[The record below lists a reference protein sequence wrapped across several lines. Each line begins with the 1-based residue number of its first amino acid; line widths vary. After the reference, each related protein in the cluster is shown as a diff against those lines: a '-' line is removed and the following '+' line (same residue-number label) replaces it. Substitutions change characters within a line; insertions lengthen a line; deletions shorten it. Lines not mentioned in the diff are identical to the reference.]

1 MRGFTDIPHIESP
14 GQFFLFGG
22 IFVLQLLEASFS
34 APQGILYV
42 GCSKLINHLSSAI
55 DPLATAIGDDSELP
69 RVRSIY

>member
-1 MRGFTDIPHIESP
+1 VNWTPDEVRGFW
-14 GQFFLFGG
+14 GQKNLLPKVAKQKFLQTGRT
-22 IFVLQLLEASFS
+22 A
-34 APQGILYV
+34 QGILYV